1 MDTIEVPAEWA
12 SVERLMAFADQLE
25 QNGELNEDQ
34 VYLLRMVIEEI
45 ATNII
50 KYGYP
55 ETPGVIQLACG
66 VDDGQLLITI
76 RDHGIPFDPRETP
89 DPDLDSG
96 LADRPVGGLGIFF
109 VREFADQVDYQHDPV
124 TGWNTLA
131 VIKHRRQRS
140 LIERL
145 RNTSLFTRISEA
157 DLAVVAARVS
167 ERLLTAG
174 EVLFREGS
182 EGKSCFVILS
192 GALEV
197 LTELA
202 GEEFRLEVRQAGQ
215 IIGEM
220 ALIDRSPRS
229 ATVRA
234 TVDSSLAELD
244 EQGFYALMHADPEVA
259 LELLRSGTARLRRTN
274 RDMISNLESKN
285 AQLSKA
291 YQDLQA
297 AQHELIRLNRIEE
310 ELSVARRIQQLFLP
324 RRLNAPV
331 GWEIAALSRG
341 AQAVGGDFFDYIA
354 LPDGRLGLVVAD
366 VAGKGVPAALFVALA
381 RSLLRAASLSPI
393 LQGGATT
400 PDALMAQAIELTNSY
415 MVREHGDSNMF
426 ITLFYGVLDPQTG
439 MLHYMNAGHNPPMLL
454 GRDGSVRELELGC
467 LPIGVIEDQDL
478 RLESVTIEP
487 GEALIGFSDGITE
500 AMDPTHSMFGEERLM
515 ATLSANVGASAE
527 ALVREVVGAVDAFV
541 MGAPQSDD
549 ITVMIFRRLP
559 TTDGVIA

>member
-34 VYLLRMVIEEI
+34 LYLLRMVIEEI

-96 LADRPVGGLGIFF
+96 LVDRPVGGLGIFF
-109 VREFADQVDYQHDPV
+109 VREFADQVDYQHDPT
-124 TGWNTLA
+124 TGWNTLS
-131 VIKHRRQRS
+131 VIKYRRQRS

-381 RSLLRAASLSPI
+381 RSLLRAASLSPT

-454 GRDGSVRELELGC
+454 GLDGSVRELELGC

-478 RLESVTIEP
+478 RLESITIEP

-515 ATLSANVGASAE
+515 TTLAANVGATAE
-527 ALVREVVGAVDAFV
+527 ALVREVVDAVDTFV
-541 MGAPQSDD
+541 MGAAQSDD
-549 ITVMIFRRLP
+549 ITVMILRRLP